1 MKSVKEIMSRDPVK
15 IESDKTAR
23 DAAKLMTDKGVGCL
37 IVVGLGRNLGIIT
50 ERDLVSL
57 VLTEKMDPEKV
68 RVMDVMT
75 SPVFTITSKE
85 SMEKAA
91 ERMIDYKVRRLPVVD
106 NGVLVGIITTTD
118 FAKVLAP
125 QVPKDRLIYEAIS
138 RQGEPRPG
146 GPYR

>member
-1 MKSVKEIMSRDPVK
+1 M
-15 IESDKTAR
+15 
-23 DAAKLMTDKGVGCL
+23 
-37 IVVGLGRNLGIIT
+37 
-50 ERDLVSL
+50 
-57 VLTEKMDPEKV
+57 
-68 RVMDVMT
+68 
-75 SPVFTITSKE
+75 
-85 SMEKAA
+85 

-125 QVPKDRLIYEAIS
+125 QTPKDKLIYEAIS